1 MKTYMTK
8 TQNGQEAPRI
18 FAPDI
23 DSAKKVLQKLKESVD
38 PDIEIIGELLEIKD
52 DNRKILHD

>member
-1 MKTYMTK
+1 MTK
-8 TQNGQEAPRI
+8 TQNGQEAPKI

-23 DSAKKVLQKLKESVD
+23 DSAKKVLQKLKESID